1 MKSIRAAHAKGMP
14 LPLRSIKTQ
23 RVLAM
28 LLLCALSCLIG
39 PSLSAAQEDWPE
51 VLHGQLYLDRDVVV
65 PGSDFRI
72 VLAVEIEENYHI
84 NCHVPGDEFL
94 IPSDVVV
101 EKLPGFTC
109 GDPIYPSP
117 LERTYEFSEEPM
129 RVYEGS
135 VHFGIPAR
143 ATAEAQPGDHHLEV
157 TLSYQPCDQM
167 ACYPPEEKVFA
178 LDVPVVPLGREMR
191 LANAEIIDRV
201 DWGGPPSGEAPTEN
215 QFAVLV
221 RERGLLLALLIVF
234 VGGLALNLT
243 PCVFPIIPI
252 TIGFFTSQSG
262 GKTSLAFR
270 LSLAYFLGITLCF
283 SVLGTVAALTGSLF
297 GALLQNPLVLILIS
311 GVLVYLALSMFG
323 LYEIPLFTRLQG
335 TTGGAKKGLAGAFLM
350 GLTVGLAA
358 SPCIG
363 PFVLGLL
370 VFVGNT
376 GDPLMGFLV
385 FFVLAAGLGLPYI
398 VLGTFSGMLSA
409 LPRAGSWMEVVKKI
423 LAVILFG
430 LVFYFLRPLIPGDI
444 YPLIFVAY
452 LVLGGIVLFVVRT
465 RGELKEL
472 RIIRY
477 LVAVAFLLGG
487 LYALY
492 GAVHPQERVGLRWTE
507 VSSLPQLQERLQAGR
522 PTVVHFT
529 AEWCAVC
536 HELEEK
542 TYSDPAVTAVCQGI
556 QFLQV
561 DLTGENEEKKRLRE
575 ELGVRG
581 LPTILFF
588 DASGRERPQL
598 RQSGFVGPE
607 RFAELIE
614 ELSS

>member
-1 MKSIRAAHAKGMP
+1 MPKPLKFVHAAG
-14 LPLRSIKTQ
+14 
-23 RVLAM
+23 M
-28 LLLCALSCLIG
+28 LLFCGLLSITG
-39 PSLSAAQEDWPE
+39 GSPAEAQEDWPE
-51 VLHGQLYLDRDVVV
+51 VLHGSLFMDREAVV
-65 PGSDFRI
+65 PGSDARI
-72 VLAVEIEENYHI
+72 VLAVEIEGEYHI
-84 NCHVPGDEFL
+84 NCPVPADEFL
-94 IPSDVVV
+94 IPTQVMIA
-101 EKLPGFTC
+101 ELPGFIF
-109 GDPIYPSP
+109 DQPIYPP
-117 LERTYEFSEEPM
+117 PVEKTYEFSEEPM
-129 RVYEGS
+129 SVYEGAI
-135 VHFGIPAR
+135 HIGIPAR
-143 ATAEAQPGDHHLEV
+143 AEAGVDPGRYRLEA
-157 TLSYQPCDQM
+157 TLSYQPCDHM

-178 LDVPVVPLGREMR
+178 LDITVVPLGHQMR
-191 LANAEIIDRV
+191 PAHGGIIDRV
-201 DWGGPPSGEAPTEN
+201 DWGGPALSEETDAEEG
-215 QFAVLV
+215 FAALV
-221 RERGLLLALLIVF
+221 RERGLLLALLVVF

-297 GALLQNPLVLILIS
+297 GALLQNPLVLVLIA

-376 GDPLMGFLV
+376 GDPLMGFLI
-385 FFVLAAGLGLPYI
+385 FFVLAAGLGVPYI

-409 LPRAGSWMEVVKKI
+409 LPRAGTWMEVVKKI

-430 LVFYFLRPLIPGDI
+430 LVFYFLRPLIPRGA
-444 YPLIFVAY
+444 YPLIFAGY
-452 LVLGGIVLFVVRT
+452 LVLGGIILLVVRT
-465 RGELKEL
+465 AGELRGMRL
-472 RIIRY
+472 IRL
-477 LVAVAFLLGG
+477 LVAAAFLLWG
-487 LYALY
+487 LYSFY
-492 GAVHPQERVGLRWTE
+492 GTLTAAPRAGLEWAE
-507 VSSLPQLQERLQAGR
+507 VSGPDQLHERLDAGR

-529 AEWCAVC
+529 AAWCAVC

-542 TYSDPAVTAVCQGI
+542 TYTDPAVTAVCRGI
-556 QFLQV
+556 QFLRV
-561 DLTGENEEKKRLRE
+561 DLTGEDEGRKGLRE
-575 ELGVRG
+575 ELNIRG

-588 DASGRERPQL
+588 DALGQERPGL
-598 RQSGFVGPE
+598 RQSGFVEPE
-607 RFAELIE
+607 RFAELIGE
-614 ELSS
+614 ISS